1 MPEIVIHEINVTVEK
16 PISYERLQFSE
27 DLRQRLTAITR
38 SSFIARILCLTQE
51 SCERVIADTNA
62 SMNYFGVSIDDPTK
76 VSYLTYD
83 RVHSCYSKGESHRIW
98 NDKDYRYHSGA
109 GKVVRKLLASIPV
122 NLSPPANDF
131 DRRIHYC
138 ITENKPELFER
149 HVTNLSDLFTEAE
162 FDGFNSLF
170 RTEGFRQ
177 GDTGEV
183 IYVRGHWIA
192 ELYHEKNYASL
203 SGTLGNSCMRY
214 ERTNKYLDIYVKNTS
229 ICKLAVLLN
238 KEGKVQGRA
247 LVWTKDG
254 VDYYDRIYY
263 TSDLIQDRMKAF
275 FLTQGI
281 ETCYPGYS
289 NYKEIRFDEDTMNAD
304 FDKRVILLHDYY
316 PYMDSLKFLEE
327 NHSFISNYDTHLR
340 GSGYYILNDT
350 SGQYEDVSSNT
361 IECNHCGREVQEDDT
376 NYVDNSNDENNNCS
390 LCCDCA
396 VYSDFH
402 NTNITREYAV
412 YVDSVDS
419 WVIRDCAI
427 EDYSGE
433 YIVPR
438 NAVTLIDGR
447 YADNDD
453 GALEQ
458 YVSGEYFI
466 LNHSSYEYVEYNH
479 EYYKVEDCVET
490 KDGVLVPSQYTA
502 EHNGEVWLHSDLND
516 HLNLNLI

>member
-62 SMNYFGVSIDDPTK
+62 GMNYFGVSIDDPTK
-76 VSYLTYD
+76 ISYLTYD
-83 RVHSCYSKGESHRIW
+83 RVYSCYSKGESHRIW

-122 NLSPPANDF
+122 NLSPPDNDF

-149 HVTNLSDLFTEAE
+149 HVTNLSDLFTEAD

-192 ELYHEKNYASL
+192 ELYHEKNYASF

-214 ERTNKYLDIYVKNTS
+214 ERTNKYLDIYVKNPS

-238 KEGKVQGRA
+238 KEGRVQGRA

-289 NYKEIRFDEDTMNAD
+289 NYKKIRFDEDTTNTD
-304 FDKRVILLHDYY
+304 FDKRVILRHDNY

-327 NHSFISNYDTHLR
+327 NQSFISNCDIQLK

-361 IECNHCGREVQEDDT
+361 IECNHCGREVQEDDSV
-376 NYVDNSNDENNNCS
+376 YVDNSNDENHNCS
-390 LCCDCA
+390 LCTDCG
-396 VYSDFH
+396 VYSEYH
-402 NTNITREYAV
+402 NTYITREYAV

-419 WVIRDCAI
+419 WVIRDYAV

-438 NAVTLIDGR
+438 DAIVLIDGR
-447 YADNDD
+447 YADHDD
-453 GALEQ
+453 GNLEQ

-466 LNHSSYEYVEYNH
+466 LNSSSYEYVEYNNQ
-479 EYYKVEDCVET
+479 YYKVEDCEET
-490 KDGVLVPSQYTA
+490 RDGVLVPSQYTA
-502 EHNGEVWLHSDLND
+502 EHNGEVWLHSDLED